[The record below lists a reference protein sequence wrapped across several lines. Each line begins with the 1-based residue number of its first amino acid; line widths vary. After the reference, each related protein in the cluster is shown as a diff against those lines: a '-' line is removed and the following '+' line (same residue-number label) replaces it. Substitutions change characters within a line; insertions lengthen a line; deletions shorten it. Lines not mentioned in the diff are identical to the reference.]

1 MRRLGSVSICLM
13 AMFGLSPARADLV
26 DFIVNA
32 GANLAAFIGQPI
44 IFAGSAADPD
54 NGIASVQWD
63 FNYDGSNFDADPSAN
78 GTLMPLH
85 TYGAPGT
92 YQVALDATDNG
103 GMSEIGTLTVT
114 VTQAQSFVV
123 EAGPS
128 RSGSVGAPILFA
140 GFAADPS
147 SGISSIQWDFNYDG
161 THFVPTPSANGQ
173 LTPSNIYNTPGTYE
187 VAVEATD
194 GLGVSEIGTTTVVV
208 TATPEPSFLRL
219 SAVLL
224 SVVILLYE
232 LRTRARPVSRSLRAR
247 EIPRPL
253 WRTHFGCRVATR
265 RDT

>member
-103 GMSEIGTLTVT
+103 G
-114 VTQAQSFVV
+114 
-123 EAGPS
+123 
-128 RSGSVGAPILFA
+128 
-140 GFAADPS
+140 
-147 SGISSIQWDFNYDG
+147 
-161 THFVPTPSANGQ
+161 
-173 LTPSNIYNTPGTYE
+173 
-187 VAVEATD
+187 
-194 GLGVSEIGTTTVVV
+194 VSEIVHAHRDCHPGAKFCGGSRT
-208 TATPEPSFLRL
+208 EPKRVGGRPNPVRGLCGRS
-219 SAVLL
+219 
-224 SVVILLYE
+224 E
-232 LRTRARPVSRSLRAR
+232 LWHLQHPMG
-247 EIPRPL
+247 
-253 WRTHFGCRVATR
+253 F
-265 RDT
+265 